1 MNNDMNF
8 NNQYNNPQYQNVNNM
23 NANMNNNQPN
33 YSNYQGYNNQNL
45 QQPST
50 KKKNNILKIILIILG
65 IIVGIFIISKIFG
78 GSSSS
83 GGSVG
88 TGKDVTVKNKIYNM
102 IISASDVQKGVVYNN
117 SGDVSSN
124 NLNGTYTKIKIT
136 IKNNNSKEAS
146 INPYLVSISLMD
158 SSKNKIASCSYGLKL
173 NDKNIVN
180 EKLQDT
186 IPANSTASGYIYCK
200 TDSTLGTILYIKVPS
215 NVTTS
220 DNNNYDID
228 YEEYYLSLN

>member
-1 MNNDMNF
+1 MNNDINF
-8 NNQYNNPQYQNVNNM
+8 NNQNNNPQYQNVNNM

-45 QQPST
+45 QQPNT

-78 GSSSS
+78 GSSSN

-88 TGKDVTVKNKIYNM
+88 MGKEVTVKNKIYNM
-102 IISASDVQKGVVYNN
+102 VISAGDVQRGVVYKADFI
-117 SGDVSSN
+117 GLD
-124 NLNGTYTKIKIT
+124 GTYTKIKMT

-146 INPYLVSISLMD
+146 INPYLVPISLMD
-158 SSKNKIASCSYGLKL
+158 SSKNKITSCSYGSTL
-173 NDKNIVN
+173 NDKNVEN

-186 IPANSTASGYIYCK
+186 IPANSTISGYIYCK

-220 DNNNYDID
+220 DNNNYNID
-228 YEEYYLSLN
+228 YDEFYLNLN

>member
-1 MNNDMNF
+1 MNNDINF
-8 NNQYNNPQYQNVNNM
+8 NNQNNNPQYQNVNNM

-45 QQPST
+45 QQPNT

-78 GSSSS
+78 GSSSN

-88 TGKDVTVKNKIYNM
+88 MGKEVTVKNKIYNM
-102 IISASDVQKGVVYNN
+102 VISAGDVQRGVVYKADFI
-117 SGDVSSN
+117 GLD
-124 NLNGTYTKIKIT
+124 GTYTKIKMT

-158 SSKNKIASCSYGLKL
+158 SSKNKITSCSYGSTL
-173 NDKNIVN
+173 NDKNVEN

-186 IPANSTASGYIYCK
+186 IPANSTISGYIYCK

-220 DNNNYDID
+220 DNNNYNID
-228 YEEYYLSLN
+228 YDEFYLNLN